1 MGGVAKEIDRFRSAF
16 YRDDAAV
23 DPYRDLL
30 DAVQTELITDVI
42 AGTSAGGINGALL
55 GYVVAR
61 GTALEVPGESAS
73 ADEIRKT
80 WEQLGAIDE
89 LLEQR
94 RPASALNDEFLFQ
107 GCADVFDRLRAHP
120 RLENDPPTR
129 MRLTVTATDS
139 AGYPLEVAGVAGRD
153 HRLEMSFRAVPYPE
167 GEAIR
172 LSRGLRDAIAR
183 AVGEDRSPQ
192 WPFPPPST
200 ARDLCAP
207 DAAALLARATR
218 TTASFPIAF
227 APSTL
232 PLAAPMS
239 PIPGDTCGLTAT
251 PCMREVITTRGA
263 PNALAGAENRYA
275 VDGGLWDNAPF
286 EAVLRSIERAPAS
299 REVDRRLVYVIYT
312 AEDAVREGA
321 EDTVREGSSSTDGAG
336 QPPALIGSVTHTLT
350 TPSNVSFAND
360 LERIAS
366 DTARQSER
374 LHRVTWLL
382 KDGKPDV
389 FELTEQLLPVYMT
402 VTNTPDAPR
411 TREALS
417 AGGRPL
423 AELSLDD
430 WGATP
435 ANWAWGTTPVQVAI
449 DNGRRLLRDV
459 LTELA
464 ADATEQS
471 AATMAVIEARDVL
484 SQLAWALS
492 DLADRR
498 DPERALTEQEREVC
512 GFAMAQF
519 AETMSGLHSVLGGL
533 PVPAIPEGDESA
545 IAIVLNVSD
554 GGPDVVVKRAIA
566 TEIAMQALGA
576 DERPHKV
583 DYRFETIRPVTS
595 WPLTPA
601 VKEPGERPP
610 LRGLTYRHFGGF
622 LLTSWRLSD
631 WMWGRLDAS
640 TRIVDMLLD
649 GRQFQRLTAGR
660 PAARAEL
667 ASKLATLA
675 IPTDGVDATRTRYF
689 AHCAFAGAGLTDE
702 PGAPADPQTERGA
715 PSEAEVEAWR
725 SRLAQSY
732 ADVIA
737 NPPEDGKTSAELEH
751 LRADVRRRLQYAIL
765 DDERPDLIKQINEER
780 ADSRLRVDDAAHLPP
795 LDEASVSAEL
805 DGGLYTLA
813 EALASKLPN
822 TVMVGYAERAVSNT
836 LEALNHPAFARLVR
850 AAGAATSAAQALG
863 RAEDA
868 ITHYIDHIRHPR

>member
-30 DAVQTELITDVI
+30 DAVETELITDVI

-61 GTALEVPGESAS
+61 GTALDVPGEAAS
-73 ADEIRKT
+73 TDEIRNT
-80 WEQLGAIDE
+80 WEKLGAIDE
-89 LLEQR
+89 LLEQS

-207 DAAALLARATR
+207 DAAALLARAAR

-232 PLAAPMS
+232 PLAAPMN

-251 PCMREVITTRGA
+251 PSMREVITTRGA
-263 PNALAGAENRYA
+263 PDVLAGAANRYA

-286 EAVLRSIERAPAS
+286 EAVLRSIERAPAA
-299 REVDRRLVYVIYT
+299 RDVDRRLVYVIYT
-312 AEDAVREGA
+312 AEDAVREG
-321 EDTVREGSSSTDGAG
+321 SSSTNGAD

-360 LERIAS
+360 LERIAR

-374 LHRVTWLL
+374 QRRVTWLL

-389 FELTEQLLPVYMT
+389 FELTEQLLPVYVT
-402 VTNTPDAPR
+402 VTNSPDSAR

-498 DPERALTEQEREVC
+498 DSEGALTEEEREVC

-519 AETMSGLHSVLGGL
+519 AETMSGLHPVLGGL
-533 PVPAIPEGDESA
+533 PVPAIPEGDPSA
-545 IAIVLNVSD
+545 IAIALSVSD
-554 GGPDVVVKRAIA
+554 GGEDLVVKRAIA
-566 TEIAMQALGA
+566 TEIAMHALGA

-610 LRGLTYRHFGGF
+610 LQGLRYRHFGGF

-675 IPTDGVDATRTRYF
+675 IPTDGVDPTRTRYL
-689 AHCAFAGAGLTDE
+689 AHCAFAGPGLTGE
-702 PGAPADPQTERGA
+702 PGAQADPQTERGA

-725 SRLAQSY
+725 GRLAQTY

-737 NPPEDGKTSAELEH
+737 NTPEDGKTSAELVR

-765 DDERPDLIKQINEER
+765 DDERPDLIKQINQER
-780 ADSRLRVDDAAHLPP
+780 ADSHLRVDDAAHLSP
-795 LDEASVSAEL
+795 LDEASLSAEL
-805 DGGLYTLA
+805 DGGLHTLA

-822 TVMVGYAERAVSNT
+822 TVLASYAERAVSNT
-836 LEALNHPAFARLVR
+836 LEALNHPAFAGLVR
-850 AAGAATSAAQALG
+850 AAGAATSAAEAL
-863 RAEDA
+863 RDAEGA
-868 ITHYIDHIRHPR
+868 ITHYIDHIRHRR